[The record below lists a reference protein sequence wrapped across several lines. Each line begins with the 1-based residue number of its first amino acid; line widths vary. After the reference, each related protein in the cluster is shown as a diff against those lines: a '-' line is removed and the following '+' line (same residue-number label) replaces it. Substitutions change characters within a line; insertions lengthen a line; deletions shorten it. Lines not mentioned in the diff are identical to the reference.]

1 MELEDLKKHLRV
13 DHDFEDELIKQYQVW
28 AEEEIKDSV
37 STAPNRDDDYF
48 EDNPHFERAVVLLTS
63 HYFENRLP
71 MTEVNLQTIPF
82 AITSAVQ
89 KLRGGYIEGQ

>member
-1 MELEDLKKHLRV
+1 MDLQILKQHIRV
-13 DHDFEDELIKQYQVW
+13 DHDFEDDLIEQYQLW
-28 AEEEIKDSV
+28 AEEEVKDSV

-48 EDNPHFERAVVLLTS
+48 KGNPHFERAVVLLTS

-71 MTEVNLQTIPF
+71 MTEVNLKSVPY

-89 KLRGGYIEGQ
+89 KLRGEYCEVE